1 MKARLWKHAVALVAL
16 AAGSAMAQAPAVPQY
31 GSNITL
37 DQAKKA
43 LAAAE
48 ADAKGKGWPMAI
60 AVVDNAGMLVAF
72 VKIDNTQNGSVLIA
86 QDKAVSSAL
95 LRRPTKAI
103 QDGVAGGG
111 AGLRFLALRHAVPV
125 EGGVPLVVDGK
136 IVGAIGVSG
145 MASDQDG
152 MIAKTGADA
161 LAAK

>member
-1 MKARLWKHAVALVAL
+1 VKTLVRTLAAALLASSAAAL
-16 AAGSAMAQAPAVPQY
+16 AQVPQY
-31 GSNITL
+31 GPNITI

-48 ADAKGKGWPMAI
+48 ADARGKGWPMAI

-72 VKIDNTQNGSVLIA
+72 VKLDNTQNGSVLIA
-86 QDKAVSSAL
+86 QDKAASSAM

-111 AGLRFLALRHAVPV
+111 AGVRFLALRHAVPV
-125 EGGVPLVVDGK
+125 EGGVPLMVDGK

-152 MIAKTGADA
+152 VIAKTGADA

>member
-1 MKARLWKHAVALVAL
+1 VKTLVRTLIAALLASSAAAL
-16 AAGSAMAQAPAVPQY
+16 AQVPQY
-31 GSNITL
+31 GPNITI

-48 ADAKGKGWPMAI
+48 ADARGKGWPMAI

-72 VKIDNTQNGSVLIA
+72 VKLDNTQNGSVLIA
-86 QDKAVSSAL
+86 QDKAASSAM

-111 AGLRFLALRHAVPV
+111 AGVRFLALRHAVPV
-125 EGGVPLVVDGK
+125 EGGVPLMVDGK

-152 MIAKTGADA
+152 VIAKTGADA